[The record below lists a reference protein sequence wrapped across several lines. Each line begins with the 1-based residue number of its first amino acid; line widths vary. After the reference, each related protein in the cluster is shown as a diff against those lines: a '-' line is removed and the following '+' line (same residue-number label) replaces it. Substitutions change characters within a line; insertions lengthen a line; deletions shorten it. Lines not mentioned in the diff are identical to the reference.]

1 MLMYVVT
8 GASGHVGNTLIRMLI
23 EQGKGDQVVAMIHCN
38 KEPES
43 LKGLAVKKVCGDI
56 CDYQS
61 LVPLFKGADVVFHCA
76 ALISIVPGMYKKLNE
91 VNYDGT
97 INVMRACREAGVRRL
112 VHVAS
117 IEAIGDVCKDRP
129 VNEEDGFN
137 PEHAM
142 IEYGITKANAALK
155 VVEEAAKGLDV
166 VIVSPVGVV
175 GPYDFKPSQ
184 MGKMVQDYAAKKLPA
199 YPDGGFDFVDV
210 RDVAKAILAAAEKG
224 RTGHNYL
231 VTGGHL
237 SIPEMMAMLEEVSG
251 IRKPLFK
258 LPHWLLTIA
267 ALGSEGMFHLFGG
280 NPVLTRGSLR
290 ILKSRM
296 KVCGEK
302 TRRELGVEPTPLRK
316 TFADQIEFF
325 RSHGMIPPA

>member
-1 MLMYVVT
+1 MYVVT
-8 GASGHVGNTLIRMLI
+8 GASGHVGNTLIRMFV
-23 EQGKGDQVVAMIHCN
+23 EQGKADQVVAMIHCN

-43 LKGLAVKKVCGDI
+43 LKGLPVKRVCGDI
-56 CDYQS
+56 CDYQT

-97 INVMRACREAGVRRL
+97 LNVMRACREAGVRRL

-117 IEAIGDVCKDRP
+117 IEAIGDLCTGRP
-129 VNEEDGFN
+129 VTEADGFN

-142 IEYGITKANAALK
+142 IEYGVTKANAALK
-155 VVEEAAKGLDV
+155 VVEEAQKGLDV

-184 MGKMVQDYAAKKLPA
+184 MGKMVLDYAAKKLPA
-199 YPDGGFDFVDV
+199 YPDGGFDFVDS
-210 RDVAKAILAAAEKG
+210 RDVAKALLAAAEKG
-224 RTGHNYL
+224 HTGENYL

-258 LPHWLLTIA
+258 LPHWVMTVA
-267 ALGSEGMFHLFGG
+267 ALGSEALFHLFGG
-280 NPVLTRGSLR
+280 NPIVTRGSLR
-290 ILKSRM
+290 ILKSRL

-302 TRRELGVEPTPLRK
+302 TRRELGVEPTPLKK
-316 TFADQIEFF
+316 TFADQIAFF
-325 RSHGMIPPA
+325 REHGMLPPETE